1 MLDITVLLE
10 NLEELASKDLQEKL
24 WLHGN
29 KNRMS
34 TFTEAICGI
43 FDDARLTRALETGYI
58 ENNFS
63 SELFLTAKKL
73 DQLIDLI
80 PENLPPEKII
90 KHPKMCIVR
99 VLSFRLLV
107 LFKKEYKLKMQFQQV
122 SLKP

>member
-1 MLDITVLLE
+1 MLDIHLLME
-10 NLEELASKDLQEKL
+10 NLEELANKDLQEQL
-24 WLHGN
+24 WLYGN
-29 KNRMS
+29 ESKMS

-63 SELFLTAKKL
+63 GELFLTAKKL

-90 KHPKMCIVR
+90 KHPKMCKIR
-99 VLSFRLLV
+99 FLSGKLLV
-107 LFKKEYKLKMQFQQV
+107 LFSQECKI
-122 SLKP
+122 

>member
-1 MLDITVLLE
+1 MFDINLFLE
-10 NLEELASKDLQEKL
+10 NLEELASKDLQKQL

-43 FDDARLTRALETGYI
+43 FDDARLTRALETGYV

-73 DQLIDLI
+73 DQLVGLI
-80 PENLPPEKII
+80 PDNLPPEKII

-99 VLSFRLLV
+99 FLSGKLLV
-107 LFKKEYKLKMQFQQV
+107 LFAQECKI
-122 SLKP
+122 

>member
-10 NLEELASKDLQEKL
+10 NLEELASKDLQEQL
-24 WLHGN
+24 WLHRN

-73 DQLIDLI
+73 DQLIGLI

-90 KHPKMCIVR
+90 KHPKMCKVR
-99 VLSFRLLV
+99 FLSGKLLV
-107 LFKKEYKLKMQFQQV
+107 LFAQECKI
-122 SLKP
+122 